1 MTLSFGPNLRI
12 LLLASALLFLSVF
25 LLIRWGYPVLRRL
38 FDARAKKDIAKFEAW
53 SNELFLNWP
62 PEKLRQAAYASN
74 LGIIFVALF
83 VLVVSGRPVFAI
95 AAAAATFFIPTF
107 LYRRYKHKRL
117 EKLESQLPDALNI
130 MVSSARSGRSLPQ
143 ALAAVGEKMS
153 GPVEEEFSLMAREY
167 RDGGMSLEGVLDRA
181 KKRVNV
187 ESFRMICSA
196 LIINSHR
203 GGDVLHILERMSES
217 IRELLKL
224 KKKLKTETAE
234 VRAQEKIILIITPAF
249 GGLICLFDADIPRLI
264 FGTVPGNILL
274 MIVVVLQAIA
284 VWWVRRIVKATI

>member
-1 MTLSFGPNLRI
+1 MSFR
-12 LLLASALLFLSVF
+12 LLASLLLFLSVF
-25 LLIRWGYPVLRRL
+25 LFIRAGFPIVRDLFERRAQR
-38 FDARAKKDIAKFEAW
+38 DMARFEAW
-53 SNELFLNWP
+53 SQELFLHWSP
-62 PEKLRQAAYASN
+62 QKVRYAAYAAN
-74 LGIIFVALF
+74 LGIIFIALF
-83 VLVVSGRPVFAI
+83 VLVITGRFVFAL
-95 AAAAATFFIPTF
+95 AAAASVFFVPTF
-107 LYRRYKHKRL
+107 LYRRYRHKRL

-167 RDGGMSLEGVLDRA
+167 REGGMNLEGVLERA
-181 KKRVNV
+181 KNRVNV

-203 GGDVLHILERMSES
+203 GGDVLHILERMSDS
-217 IRELLKL
+217 IRELQKL

-234 VRAQEKIILIITPAF
+234 VRVQEKIILVITPAF
-249 GGLICLFDADIPRLI
+249 GLLICAFDADIPRLL
-264 FGTVPGNILL
+264 FGTVPGNVLL
-274 MIVVVLQAIA
+274 VIVVALQTLA

>member
-1 MTLSFGPNLRI
+1 MRFGPNLRI
-12 LLLASALLFLSVF
+12 LLISSALLFLSVF

-38 FDARAKKDIAKFEAW
+38 FEARAKKDIAKFEAW

-74 LGIIFVALF
+74 LAVIFVALF
-83 VLVVSGRPVFAI
+83 VLVVSGRIVFAI
-95 AAAAATFFIPTF
+95 AAAAAVFFVPTF
-107 LYRRYKHKRL
+107 LYKRYKRKRL
-117 EKLESQLPDALNI
+117 EKLEAQLPDALNI
-130 MVSSARSGRSLPQ
+130 MVSSSRSGRSLPQ

-153 GPVEEEFSLMAREY
+153 GPAEEEFSLMAREY
-167 RDGGMSLEGVLDRA
+167 RDGGMSLEGVLERA
-181 KKRVNV
+181 KTRVDV
-187 ESFRMICSA
+187 ESFRMVCSA
-196 LIINSHR
+196 LIINSSR
-203 GGDVLHILERMSES
+203 GGDVLHILERMAES

-249 GGLICLFDADIPRLI
+249 GALICCFDADIPRLI

-274 MIVVVLQAIA
+274 MIVVVLQTMA